1 MSWYEWA
8 GYNVILRYY
17 FPYYQNSPQVQPH
30 RVWTG
35 AQAAQNTMD
44 VTWYW
49 SYWSPL
55 LSTSSNWHM
64 INTTTGQFPKRN
76 LVSRKYQ
83 ESQYV
88 TNRYLIKTM
97 TKNNRLI
104 YTFLPKSS
112 ENMISCCYGL
122 NIVVEMQ
129 LVAEKCKLDMNCYNI
144 GLGPTWWMWLWY
156 LVCFALEHSQN
167 LWISKSNWT

>member
-1 MSWYEWA
+1 
-8 GYNVILRYY
+8 
-17 FPYYQNSPQVQPH
+17 
-30 RVWTG
+30 
-35 AQAAQNTMD
+35 
-44 VTWYW
+44 
-49 SYWSPL
+49 
-55 LSTSSNWHM
+55 M

-76 LVSRKYQ
+76 LVSRRYQ

-144 GLGPTWWMWLWY
+144 GLGPTW
-156 LVCFALEHSQN
+156 
-167 LWISKSNWT
+167 